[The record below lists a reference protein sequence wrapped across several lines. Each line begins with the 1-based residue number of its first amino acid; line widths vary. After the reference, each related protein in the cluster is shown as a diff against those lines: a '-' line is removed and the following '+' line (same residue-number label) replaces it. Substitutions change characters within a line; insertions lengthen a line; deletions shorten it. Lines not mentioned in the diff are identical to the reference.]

1 MSHPLSF
8 DSLVALLGQHPAQW
22 TAALL
27 VLACGWAMLA
37 HHLAA
42 TLNEGRHGWQRR
54 VRAWLGVAQGKAI
67 GELRWLLLSMHLF
80 LWPGVA
86 YVLLHV
92 WGEHEAGEGLT
103 AAIFS
108 EGFKVGSTTVV
119 PGKLLLGA
127 LSFIVLFTFT
137 RWLKAKLEHDWLPRV
152 GVEASTREAVATLF
166 GYATFVI
173 AAIVGL
179 SSAGLDFTKLAI
191 VAGALS
197 VGIGFGLQNVVSN
210 FVSGLIVLFERPI
223 RVGDVVEVG
232 GVAGVVGRIG
242 IRAST
247 IRTWDGSDLIVPNS
261 AFIAERVTNRTPVGR
276 RVALTLPVRVAYGP
290 APDKVIAV
298 LCDTARGVPGVVTLP
313 PPAALLMGFIDGGLV
328 FELRAWTSAEQSTDV
343 RSALAVAVYAA
354 LRSAGMEIPPPAQAV
369 RVEVVPPSGRQRGE

>member
-8 DSLVALLGQHPAQW
+8 DSVVALLGQHPAQW

-210 FVSGLIVLFERPI
+210 FVSGLILLFEQPVRI
-223 RVGDVVEVG
+223 GDIITVG
-232 GVAGVVGRIG
+232 GNEGFVRKMR
-242 IRAST
+242 IRATEIETFDRET
-247 IRTWDGSDLIVPNS
+247 IIVPNS
-261 AFIAERVTNRTPVGR
+261 DLLSNAVRNRNLRTMVGRIVLPVGVSYR
-276 RVALTLPVRVAYGP
+276 SDPEQVR
-290 APDKVIAV
+290 D
-298 LCDTARGVPGVVTLP
+298 
-313 PPAALLMGFIDGGLV
+313 LL
-328 FELRAWTSAEQSTDV
+328 
-343 RSALAVAVYAA
+343 LAVAAA
-354 LRSAGMEIPPPAQAV
+354 HPAVLSAPAPFVQFKNFGASSLDFELFAHVHEANARGDVASDLRFAIFAAFREANIQIPFPQQDVHLYPVTRPDATA
-369 RVEVVPPSGRQRGE
+369 